1 MIKKPAFHL
10 PYLRIIWTHHCGNMR
25 QEALKRPSY
34 FQDVLYHH
42 DYAENV
48 VAIVTHQIQYEY
60 YSGNRS
66 VSIEG
71 TALENFSTTDQEIS

>member
-1 MIKKPAFHL
+1 
-10 PYLRIIWTHHCGNMR
+10 MR

-71 TALENFSTTDQEIS
+71 TALEKFSTTDQETSSSSFYSCKNHDMFHYYIFG

>member
-1 MIKKPAFHL
+1 
-10 PYLRIIWTHHCGNMR
+10 MR

-34 FQDVLYHH
+34 FQYVLYHH